1 MMMRRKQLY
10 IITSVITSILFLA
23 ATIVFLVVKNSA
35 TYYSVPYQAYNNVKQ
50 LQSFKDQVEEEL
62 KIDFDQLFLY
72 FCSEICTDNNGNITY
87 LNIESYIMKDNDCYG
102 IQIQYNEKSS
112 YTIIQE
118 KIKDIQEERISLK
131 MALGAIAVWKFET
144 DEQEIKFIFDRELVN
159 GVKKST
165 VVKQYLFSK
174 NSIVSLQSDLEGL
187 FGRITAIKEICY
199 EEYYFQVK

>member
-10 IITSVITSILFLA
+10 IITSVITFILFLA
-23 ATIVFLVVKNSA
+23 ATMVFFVVKNSA

-62 KIDFDQLFLY
+62 KIDFNQLFLKNS
-72 FCSEICTDNNGNITY
+72 SEIRTDNNGNITY
-87 LNIESYIMKDNDCYG
+87 LNIESYIMKDNDYYG

-112 YTIIQE
+112 YVFIQE
-118 KIKDIQEERISLK
+118 KIKVIQGERIPLE
-131 MALGAIAVWKFET
+131 MVLGAIAVWKFET

-165 VVKQYLFSK
+165 AVKQYLFSK

-187 FGRITAIKEICY
+187 FGRIIAIKEICH